1 MAKIYT
7 DILENPDFKKFK
19 SDIVKGHPLF
29 EKVRDNLRMTCALFK
44 VEYDPIEMKIKD
56 NIISGYDAT
65 KKEIVSF
72 IHEKDKTILMVYD
85 APKGKPIKLVDIK
98 YAVV

>member
-1 MAKIYT
+1 
-7 DILENPDFKKFK
+7 
-19 SDIVKGHPLF
+19 
-29 EKVRDNLRMTCALFK
+29 
-44 VEYDPIEMKIKD
+44 MKIKD